1 MLKRI
6 SIILIVFLFL
16 VSCNSKKNNKNCN
29 VSYDINDLVSAIDEN
44 NINIIQEALDSGF
57 NINTTIGADNSTL
70 LDYAIDKNREHI
82 AILLIE
88 KGIDINHIDNN
99 GLATFSKAIGN
110 MSQILLNSFLLH
122 GVNYTDI
129 ALKDMNYFVY
139 MLYKEDYESA
149 LSFISNDVVFNFFKD
164 ENDLFVYLIY
174 YWNPDWSIKI
184 GNILL
189 NKHYNFDKHISYY
202 FYAIDEYSLSA
213 VTWLDSIGI
222 STNEKYYED
231 RYGLDFTPLE
241 YAENKYLEMRNY
253 LGKDYAYSQDDEEI
267 IAMQEIIEYLENS
280 PKKQVDLTQGG

>member
-1 MLKRI
+1 MWKEMLKRI

-44 NINIIQEALDSGF
+44 NINIIQEALGSGF
-57 NINTTIGADNSTL
+57 NINTTMGADNITL

-129 ALKDMNYFVY
+129 AGKDMNYFVY

-149 LSFISNDVVFNFFKD
+149 LSFISNDVVFNYFKD

-241 YAENKYLEMRNY
+241 YAENKYFEMINY

-267 IAMQEIIEYLENS
+267 IAMQEIIEYLE
-280 PKKQVDLTQGG
+280 KH